1 MQGWRDLRPAHDRD
15 EIAQNDPRGFIGRD
29 EAMNRLLVSVSA
41 GALAALCSTTAMA
54 QQAPPDRAT
63 TIDEVIVTAQRR
75 EQAAQDVGI
84 ALSVLSGESLVQQGI
99 TSVNQLQNATPN
111 LEVEPAFGGGAAQ
124 FRLRGVGFQDYASN
138 NSPTVGVYV
147 NEVAYPVPVMTQ
159 GLIFDIDRVEVLRG
173 PQGTLYGRNTTGG
186 AISFVTKRPTEDLSA
201 GLMTEWGAH
210 NLFRAEGH
218 ISGPLAS
225 GLRGR
230 LAVSTEQGGAWQRN
244 RETGESLGDADRT
257 GARALLAWDPSET
270 LSFLLDVHGG
280 IDKSENQGLYLIS
293 DLNTGAIN
301 RPSYLIPADTDRSKT
316 GWGLSPRFAAEIGR
330 DINAK
335 PGRDNSSWG
344 TSLNANLMLKG
355 LNLNSISSFET
366 LKRSEYG
373 DWDSSASVEADTFFG
388 SDVDVISQELRLS
401 SDNDSPLTWVAG
413 FYYSKQDL
421 NERYSSDFIDIYGTY
436 AQVTYDQKVES
447 WSLFGQAEYAFTN
460 QLKAIFGLRY
470 EEETRKLEGFGSAF
484 GGATALPP
492 TSVDTR
498 MTPLTG
504 KAALEFKPA
513 DNLLIYGSVSRGA
526 KSGGF
531 TTYNTGDSSGI
542 EPFDPEILWAY
553 EVGFKADPSRAVQIN
568 GAAYYYDYNG
578 QQVLS
583 AICGAN
589 GPVGRFTNADSK
601 IYGAELEGVFR
612 PAAGLRI
619 SQNVSYKQGEY
630 TDFIDLDIPACQ
642 QTRTTVLIDK
652 SGDEIPFPALS
663 YGGSISY
670 DWTVSGFAVTAE
682 TNYSYRDEYP
692 SWLGAKYD
700 VEAYWLANA
709 SVTVGPEDANWSV
722 TFWARNLFD
731 QDYDLTRNF
740 FTSADIAQP
749 GRPRTIG
756 ARLSLQY

>member
-1 MQGWRDLRPAHDRD
+1 
-15 EIAQNDPRGFIGRD
+15 
-29 EAMNRLLVSVSA
+29 MNRLLVSVSV
-41 GALAALCSTTAMA
+41 GALAALCSTTATA
-54 QQAPPDRAT
+54 QQASPERAT
-63 TIDEVIVTAQRR
+63 MIDEVIVTAQRR

-84 ALSVLSGESLVQQGI
+84 ALSVLSGESLTQQGV
-99 TSVNQLQNATPN
+99 TNVNQLQNATPN

-186 AISFVTKRPTEDLSA
+186 AISLVTKRPTEDLSA
-201 GLMTEWGAH
+201 GLMTEWGSQDQ
-210 NLFRAEGH
+210 FRAEGH
-218 ISGPLAS
+218 VSGPLAATV
-225 GLRGR
+225 RGR
-230 LAVSTEQGGAWQRN
+230 LAVSTEQGGAWQRH
-244 RETGESLGDADRT
+244 RDTGETLGDADRS
-257 GARALLAWDPSET
+257 GARALIDWTPSDR

-293 DLNTGAIN
+293 DFLTRDGDGDGVSNGVV
-301 RPSYLIPADTDRSKT
+301 IPADKDRSKT
-316 GWGLSPRFAAEIGR
+316 GWGLSPRFAGEIGR
-330 DINAK
+330 DVNAK
-335 PGRDNSSWG
+335 PGRDNASWG
-344 TSLNANLMLKG
+344 TSLNANLALNG
-355 LNLNSISSFET
+355 LNLSSISSFET
-366 LKRSEYG
+366 LKRREYG
-373 DWDSSASVEADTFFG
+373 DWDASASVEADTFFG
-388 SDVDVISQELRLS
+388 SDVDVVSQELRLA
-401 SDNDSPLTWVAG
+401 SDNDSALTWVTG
-413 FYYSKQDL
+413 FYYSRQDL

-436 AQVTYDQKVES
+436 AQVAYDQKVES
-447 WSLFGQAEYAFTN
+447 WSLFGQAEYAFAERW
-460 QLKAIFGLRY
+460 KAILGLRY
-470 EEETRKLEGFGSAF
+470 EEETRELEGFNSAF

-504 KAALEFKPA
+504 KTALEFKPS

-531 TTYNTGDSSGI
+531 TTYNTGDRSGI

-553 EVGFKADPSRAVQIN
+553 EVGFKADPSRAVQVN

-583 AICGAN
+583 AVCGAN

-619 SQNVSYKQGEY
+619 SQNLSYKQGEY

-652 SGDEIPFPALS
+652 SGDKIPFPSLS

-682 TNYSYRDEYP
+682 TNYAYRDEYP
-692 SWLGAKYD
+692 SWLGARYD

-740 FTSADIAQP
+740 FTNASIAQP

>member
-1 MQGWRDLRPAHDRD
+1 
-15 EIAQNDPRGFIGRD
+15 
-29 EAMNRLLVSVSA
+29 MNRLLVSVSA
-41 GALAALCSTTAMA
+41 GALAALFATTAQA
-54 QQAPPDRAT
+54 QQGPPADQAT
-63 TIDEVIVTAQRR
+63 TVDEVIVTAQRR

-84 ALSVLSGESLVQQGI
+84 ALSVLSGESLTQQGI
-99 TSVNQLQNATPN
+99 TNVNQLQNATPN

-124 FRLRGVGFQDYASN
+124 FRMRGVGFQDYASN

-186 AISFVTKRPTEDLSA
+186 AISFVTKRPTEELSA
-201 GLMTEWGAH
+201 GLITEWGSQDQ
-210 NLFRAEGH
+210 FRAEGYV
-218 ISGPLAS
+218 SGPLAS
-225 GLRGR
+225 TVRGR
-230 LAVSTEQGGAWQRN
+230 LAISTEQGGAWQRN
-244 RETGESLGDADRT
+244 RVTGETLGDADRT

-280 IDKSENQGLYLIS
+280 IDKSENQGLYLLS
-293 DLNTGAIN
+293 DLRTRGGTG
-301 RPSYLIPADTDRSKT
+301 PTIPADKDRSKT

-330 DINAK
+330 DVNAK

-344 TSLNANLMLKG
+344 TSLNANLALKG
-355 LNLNSISSFET
+355 MNLNSISSFET
-366 LKRSEYG
+366 LKRDEYG

-388 SDVDVISQELRLS
+388 SDVDVMSQELRLS
-401 SDNDSPLTWVAG
+401 SDNDSALTWVAG
-413 FYYSKQDL
+413 FYYSKQEL

-447 WSLFGQAEYAFTN
+447 WSLFGQAEYAFTE

-470 EEETRKLEGFGSAF
+470 EEETRELAGFGSAF

-492 TSVDTR
+492 TSVDTK

-504 KAALEFKPA
+504 KAALEFKPS
-513 DNLLIYGSVSRGA
+513 DNVLIYGSVSRGA

-531 TTYNTGDSSGI
+531 TTYNTGDRSGI

-583 AICGAN
+583 AVCGAN

-612 PAAGLRI
+612 PTAGLRI
-619 SQNVSYKQGEY
+619 SQNISYKQGEY
-630 TDFIDLDIPACQ
+630 TDFVDLDIPKCQ
-642 QTRTTVLIDK
+642 QTPRVTAFIDK

-692 SWLGAKYD
+692 SWLGPKYD

>member
-1 MQGWRDLRPAHDRD
+1 
-15 EIAQNDPRGFIGRD
+15 
-29 EAMNRLLVSVSA
+29 MNRLLVSVSA
-41 GALAALCSTTAMA
+41 GALASLCSTTAMA
-54 QQAPPDRAT
+54 QQAPSGRAT
-63 TIDEVIVTAQRR
+63 TISEVIVTAQRR

-84 ALSVLSGESLVQQGI
+84 ALSVLSGESLMQQGI
-99 TSVNQLQNATPN
+99 TNINQLQNATPS

-124 FRLRGVGFQDYASN
+124 FRLRGVGFQDYATN
-138 NSPTVGVYV
+138 NAPTVGVYV

-186 AISFVTKRPTEDLSA
+186 AISFITKRPTDKPST
-201 GLMTEWGAH
+201 GLTAEWGDH
-210 NLFRAEGH
+210 DLFRAEGH
-218 ISGPLAS
+218 VSGPLATTV
-225 GLRGR
+225 RGR
-230 LAVSTEQGGAWQRN
+230 LAVSTEQGGAWQRH
-244 RETGESLGDADRT
+244 RDTGETLGDADRS
-257 GARALLAWDPSET
+257 GARALIDWAPSDS

-293 DLNTGAIN
+293 DFKTGAIRN
-301 RPSYLIPADTDRSKT
+301 PSYTIPADKDRSKT
-316 GWGLSPRFAAEIGR
+316 GWGISPRFAAEIGR
-330 DINAK
+330 DVNAK

-344 TSLNANLMLKG
+344 TSLTANLALKG
-355 LNLNSISSFET
+355 MTLTSISSFET

-373 DWDSSASVEADTFFG
+373 DWDASPSVEADTFFG
-388 SDVDVISQELRLS
+388 SDVDVMSQELRLA
-401 SDNDSPLTWVAG
+401 SDHDSALTWVAG

-421 NERYSSDFIDIYGTY
+421 NERYSSDFIDIYGAPGVGIY

-447 WSLFGQAEYAFTN
+447 WSMFGQAEYAFTN
-460 QLKAIFGLRY
+460 QLKAILGLRY
-470 EEETRKLEGFGSAF
+470 EEETRELQGFGSAF
-484 GGATALPP
+484 GGAVALPP
-492 TSVDTR
+492 TTVDTR

-504 KAALEFKPA
+504 KAALEFKPS
-513 DNLLIYGSVSRGA
+513 DNLLIYGSISRGA

-531 TTYNTGDSSGI
+531 TAYNTPDRSGI
-542 EPFDPEILWAY
+542 EPFEPEILWAY

-568 GAAYYYDYNG
+568 GAAYYYDYTD

-583 AICGAN
+583 AVCGAG
-589 GPVGRFTNADSK
+589 GPIGRFTNADSK
-601 IYGAELEGVFR
+601 IYGAELEGVLR
-612 PAAGLRI
+612 PSASLRI
-619 SQNVSYKQGEY
+619 SQSLSYKKGEY
-630 TDFIDLDIPACQ
+630 TDFIDLDIDKCPGA
-642 QTRTTVLIDK
+642 TVHIDK
-652 SGDEIPFPALS
+652 SGDDIPFPAWS

-670 DWTVSGFAVTAE
+670 DWNVNGFAVTAE
-682 TNYSYRDEYP
+682 TNYAYRDEYP

-709 SVTVGPEDANWSV
+709 SVTVGPDDANWSV

-740 FTSADIAQP
+740 FVPSASIAQP

>member
-1 MQGWRDLRPAHDRD
+1 M
-15 EIAQNDPRGFIGRD
+15 
-29 EAMNRLLVSVSA
+29 
-41 GALAALCSTTAMA
+41 
-54 QQAPPDRAT
+54 
-63 TIDEVIVTAQRR
+63 
-75 EQAAQDVGI
+75 
-84 ALSVLSGESLVQQGI
+84 
-99 TSVNQLQNATPN
+99 
-111 LEVEPAFGGGAAQ
+111 
-124 FRLRGVGFQDYASN
+124 
-138 NSPTVGVYV
+138 
-147 NEVAYPVPVMTQ
+147 
-159 GLIFDIDRVEVLRG
+159 
-173 PQGTLYGRNTTGG
+173 
-186 AISFVTKRPTEDLSA
+186 
-201 GLMTEWGAH
+201 
-210 NLFRAEGH
+210 
-218 ISGPLAS
+218 
-225 GLRGR
+225 
-230 LAVSTEQGGAWQRN
+230 
-244 RETGESLGDADRT
+244 
-257 GARALLAWDPSET
+257 LAWDPSET

-280 IDKSENQGLYLIS
+280 IDKSENQGLYLLS
-293 DLNTGAIN
+293 DLRTGAIN
-301 RPSYLIPADTDRSKT
+301 RPSYLIPADKDRSKT

-330 DINAK
+330 DVNAK

-344 TSLNANLMLKG
+344 TSLNANLALKG
-355 LNLNSISSFET
+355 MNLNSISSFET
-366 LKRSEYG
+366 LKRDEYG

-388 SDVDVISQELRLS
+388 SDVDVMSQELRLS
-401 SDNDSPLTWVAG
+401 SDNDSALTWVAG
-413 FYYSKQDL
+413 FYYSKQEL

-447 WSLFGQAEYAFTN
+447 WSLFGQAEYAFTD
-460 QLKAIFGLRY
+460 QLKAILGLRY
-470 EEETRKLEGFGSAF
+470 EEETRELEGFGSAF

-492 TSVDTR
+492 TTVDTK

-513 DNLLIYGSVSRGA
+513 DNLLLYGSISRGA

-531 TTYNTGDSSGI
+531 TTYNTGNRSGI

-553 EVGFKADPSRAVQIN
+553 EVGFKADPSRAVQVN

-583 AICGAN
+583 AVCGAN

-619 SQNVSYKQGEY
+619 SQSVSYKKGEY
-630 TDFIDLDIPACQ
+630 TDFLDLDIGKCQ
-642 QTRTTVLIDK
+642 QTPRVTAYIDK

-663 YGGSISY
+663 YAGSISY

-692 SWLGAKYD
+692 SWLGPKYD

-709 SVTVGPEDANWSV
+709 SVTVGPEAANWSV

>member
-1 MQGWRDLRPAHDRD
+1 
-15 EIAQNDPRGFIGRD
+15 
-29 EAMNRLLVSVSA
+29 MNRLLVSVSV
-41 GALAALCSTTAMA
+41 GALAALCSTIATA
-54 QQAPPDRAT
+54 QQASPERAT

-84 ALSVLSGESLVQQGI
+84 ALSVLSGESLTQQGV
-99 TSVNQLQNATPN
+99 TNVNQLQNATPN

-186 AISFVTKRPTEDLSA
+186 AISLVTKRPTEDLSA
-201 GLMTEWGAH
+201 GLMTEWGSQDQ
-210 NLFRAEGH
+210 FRAEGH
-218 ISGPLAS
+218 LSGPLAS
-225 GLRGR
+225 TVRGR
-230 LAVSTEQGGAWQRN
+230 LAVSTEQGGAWQRH
-244 RETGESLGDADRT
+244 RDTGETLGDADRS
-257 GARALLAWDPSET
+257 GARALIDWTPSDS

-293 DLNTGAIN
+293 DFLTRDGDGDGVSNGVSN
-301 RPSYLIPADTDRSKT
+301 GVVIPADKDRSKT

-330 DINAK
+330 DVNAK
-335 PGRDNSSWG
+335 PGRDNASWG
-344 TSLNANLMLKG
+344 TSLNANLALNG
-355 LNLNSISSFET
+355 LNLSSISSFET
-366 LKRSEYG
+366 LKRREYG
-373 DWDSSASVEADTFFG
+373 DWDASASVEADTFFG
-388 SDVDVISQELRLS
+388 SDVDVISQELRLA
-401 SDNDSPLTWVAG
+401 SDNDSALTWVAG
-413 FYYSKQDL
+413 FYFSRQDL

-436 AQVTYDQKVES
+436 AQVAYDQKVES
-447 WSLFGQAEYAFTN
+447 WSLFGQAEYAFAERW
-460 QLKAIFGLRY
+460 KAILGLRY
-470 EEETRKLEGFGSAF
+470 EEETRELEGFGSAF

-504 KAALEFKPA
+504 KAALEFKPS
-513 DNLLIYGSVSRGA
+513 DNLLIYSSVSRGA

-531 TTYNTGDSSGI
+531 TTYNTGDRSGI

-553 EVGFKADPSRAVQIN
+553 EVGFKADPSRAVQVN

-583 AICGAN
+583 AVCGAN

-612 PAAGLRI
+612 PTAGLRI
-619 SQNVSYKQGEY
+619 SQSVSYKQGEY
-630 TDFIDLDIPACQ
+630 TDFIDLDIPACR

-652 SGDEIPFPALS
+652 SGDEIPFPSLS
-663 YGGSISY
+663 YGGSLSY

-682 TNYSYRDEYP
+682 TNYAYRDKYP
-692 SWLGAKYD
+692 SWLGARYD

-740 FTSADIAQP
+740 FTNASIAQP

>member
-1 MQGWRDLRPAHDRD
+1 
-15 EIAQNDPRGFIGRD
+15 
-29 EAMNRLLVSVSA
+29 MNRLLVSVSV

-186 AISFVTKRPTEDLSA
+186 AISFVTKRPTEELSA
-201 GLMTEWGAH
+201 GLITEWGSQDQ
-210 NLFRAEGH
+210 FRAEGH
-218 ISGPLAS
+218 VSGPLAS
-225 GLRGR
+225 TVRGR
-230 LAVSTEQGGAWQRN
+230 LAISTEQGGAWQRN
-244 RETGESLGDADRT
+244 RVTGETLGDADRT
-257 GARALLAWDPSET
+257 GARALLAWDPSES
-270 LSFLLDVHGG
+270 LSLLLDVHGG

-293 DLNTGAIN
+293 DLHTGAIN
-301 RPSYLIPADTDRSKT
+301 RPSYTIPADKDRSKT
-316 GWGLSPRFAAEIGR
+316 GWGLSPRFAAAIGR
-330 DINAK
+330 DVDAK

-344 TSLNANLMLKG
+344 ASLNANLALKG
-355 LNLNSISSFET
+355 MNLNSISSFET

-388 SDVDVISQELRLS
+388 SDVDVMSQELRLS
-401 SDNDSPLTWVAG
+401 SDNDSALTWVAG

-421 NERYSSDFIDIYGTY
+421 NERYFSDFIDIYNTY

-470 EEETRKLEGFGSAF
+470 EEETRELEGFGSAF

-492 TSVDTR
+492 TSVDTK

-504 KAALEFKPA
+504 KAALEFKPS
-513 DNLLIYGSVSRGA
+513 DNLLLYGSVSRGA

-531 TTYNTGDSSGI
+531 TTYNTGDRSGI

-612 PAAGLRI
+612 PTAGLRI
-619 SQNVSYKQGEY
+619 SQNVSYKKGEY

-652 SGDEIPFPALS
+652 SGDEIPFPSLS

-731 QDYDLTRNF
+731 QEYDLTRNF

>member
-1 MQGWRDLRPAHDRD
+1 
-15 EIAQNDPRGFIGRD
+15 
-29 EAMNRLLVSVSA
+29 MNRLLVSVSV

-54 QQAPPDRAT
+54 QQGPPDPAT

-99 TSVNQLQNATPN
+99 TNVNQLQNATPN

-201 GLMTEWGAH
+201 GLITEWGSQDQ
-210 NLFRAEGH
+210 FRAEGH
-218 ISGPLAS
+218 VSGPLAS
-225 GLRGR
+225 TVRGR
-230 LAVSTEQGGAWQRN
+230 LAISTEQGGAWQRN
-244 RETGESLGDADRT
+244 RVTGETLGDADRT
-257 GARALLAWDPSET
+257 GARALLAWDPSAN
-270 LSFLLDVHGG
+270 LSLLLDVHGG
-280 IDKSENQGLYLIS
+280 IDKSENQGLYLLS
-293 DLNTGAIN
+293 DLRTRGGTG
-301 RPSYLIPADTDRSKT
+301 PTIPADRDRSKT

-330 DINAK
+330 DVNAK

-344 TSLNANLMLKG
+344 TSLNANLALKG
-355 LNLNSISSFET
+355 MNLNSISSFET
-366 LKRSEYG
+366 LKRDEYG

-388 SDVDVISQELRLS
+388 SDVDVMSQELRLS
-401 SDNDSPLTWVAG
+401 SDNDSALTWVAG
-413 FYYSKQDL
+413 FYYSKQEL

-447 WSLFGQAEYAFTN
+447 WSVFGQAEYAFTD

-470 EEETRKLEGFGSAF
+470 EEETRELEGFGSAF

-492 TSVDTR
+492 TSVDTK

-504 KAALEFKPA
+504 KAALEFKPS
-513 DNLLIYGSVSRGA
+513 DNMLIYGSVSRGA

-531 TTYNTGDSSGI
+531 TTYNTGDRSGI

-583 AICGAN
+583 AVCGAN

-612 PAAGLRI
+612 PTAGLRI
-619 SQNVSYKQGEY
+619 SQNISYKQGEY
-630 TDFIDLDIPACQ
+630 TDFVDLDIPKCQ
-642 QTRTTVLIDK
+642 QTPRVTAFIDK

-692 SWLGAKYD
+692 SWLGPKYD

>member
-1 MQGWRDLRPAHDRD
+1 
-15 EIAQNDPRGFIGRD
+15 
-29 EAMNRLLVSVSA
+29 MNRLLVSVSA
-41 GALAALCSTTAMA
+41 GALATLFSTMAVAPATA
-54 QQAPPDRAT
+54 QQAQPDRAT
-63 TIDEVIVTAQRR
+63 TVDDVIVTAQRR

-84 ALSVLSGESLVQQGI
+84 ALSVLSGESLTQQGV
-99 TSVNQLQNATPN
+99 TNVNQLQNATPN

-124 FRLRGVGFQDYASN
+124 FRMRGVGFQDYASN

-186 AISFVTKRPTEDLSA
+186 AISFVTKRPTEELSA
-201 GLMTEWGAH
+201 GLMTEWGSH
-210 NLFRAEGH
+210 DLFRGEGYV
-218 ISGPLAS
+218 SGPLAS

-244 RETGESLGDADRT
+244 RTTGETLGDADRT

-280 IDKSENQGLYLIS
+280 IDKSENQGLYLLS
-293 DLNTGAIN
+293 DLRTRGGTG
-301 RPSYLIPADTDRSKT
+301 PLIRADKDHSKT
-316 GWGLSPRFAAEIGR
+316 GWGISPRFAASIGR
-330 DINAK
+330 APNAK

-344 TSLNANLMLKG
+344 TSLNANLALKG
-355 LNLNSISSFET
+355 MNLTSITSYET
-366 LKRSEYG
+366 LERSEYG

-388 SDVDVISQELRLS
+388 SDVDVISQELRLA

-421 NERYSSDFIDIYGTY
+421 NERYFSDFIDIYGTY
-436 AQVTYDQKVES
+436 AQVTYDQTVES
-447 WSLFGQAEYAFTN
+447 WSLFGQAEYAFTDK
-460 QLKAIFGLRY
+460 LKAILGLRY
-470 EEETRKLEGFGSAF
+470 EEETRELQGFGSAF

-492 TSVDTR
+492 TSVETK

-504 KAALEFKPA
+504 KAALEFKPT
-513 DNLLIYGSVSRGA
+513 DNLLIYGSASRGA

-531 TTYNTGDSSGI
+531 TTYNTGDRSGI
-542 EPFDPEILWAY
+542 QPFNPEILWAY
-553 EVGFKADPSRAVQIN
+553 EVGFKADPSRAFQLN
-568 GAAYYYDYNG
+568 GAAYYYDYSD

-583 AICGAN
+583 AVWGQN
-589 GPVGRFTNADSK
+589 GPVGRFANVPSSH
-601 IYGAELEGVFR
+601 IWGAELEAVLK
-612 PAAGLRI
+612 PVQGLRI
-619 SQNVSYKQGEY
+619 SQSLSYKKGEY
-630 TDFIDLDIPACQ
+630 DEYEAMDVPAS
-642 QTRTTVLIDK
+642 RLAGKAVYVDK
-652 SGDEIPFPALS
+652 AGDPILFPAWS
-663 YGGSISY
+663 YSGSISY

-692 SWLGAKYD
+692 SWLGVKYD
-700 VEAYWLANA
+700 VPDYWLANA
-709 SVTVGPEDANWSV
+709 SVTVGPENANWSV

-731 QDYDLTRNF
+731 QEYDLTRNF

>member
-1 MQGWRDLRPAHDRD
+1 
-15 EIAQNDPRGFIGRD
+15 
-29 EAMNRLLVSVSA
+29 MNRLLVSVSA

-54 QQAPPDRAT
+54 QQAPPERAPERAT
-63 TIDEVIVTAQRR
+63 VVDEVIVTAQRR

-84 ALSVLSGESLVQQGI
+84 ALSVLSGESLIQQGV
-99 TSVNQLQNATPN
+99 TNVNQLQNATPN

-186 AISFVTKRPTEDLSA
+186 AISFVTKRPTEELSA
-201 GLMTEWGAH
+201 GLMTEWGSQDQ
-210 NLFRAEGH
+210 FRAESYV
-218 ISGPLAS
+218 SGPLAS
-225 GLRGR
+225 TVRGR
-230 LAVSTEQGGAWQRN
+230 LAISTEQGGAWQRN
-244 RETGESLGDADRT
+244 RVTGETLGDADRT

-280 IDKSENQGLYLIS
+280 IDKSENQGLYLLS
-293 DLNTGAIN
+293 DLRTGAIN
-301 RPSYLIPADTDRSKT
+301 RPSYLIPADKDRSKT

-330 DINAK
+330 DVNAK

-344 TSLNANLMLKG
+344 TSLNANLALKG
-355 LNLNSISSFET
+355 MNLNSISSFET
-366 LKRSEYG
+366 LKRDEYG

-388 SDVDVISQELRLS
+388 SDVDVMSQELRLS
-401 SDNDSPLTWVAG
+401 SDNDSALTWVAG
-413 FYYSKQDL
+413 FYYSKQEL

-447 WSLFGQAEYAFTN
+447 WSLFGQAEYAFTD
-460 QLKAIFGLRY
+460 QLKAILGLRY
-470 EEETRKLEGFGSAF
+470 EEETRELEGFGSAF

-492 TSVDTR
+492 TTVDTK

-513 DNLLIYGSVSRGA
+513 DNLLLYGSISRGA

-531 TTYNTGDSSGI
+531 TTYNTGNRSGI

-553 EVGFKADPSRAVQIN
+553 EVGFKADPSRAVQVN

-583 AICGAN
+583 AVCGAN

-601 IYGAELEGVFR
+601 IYGAELEGVLR

-619 SQNVSYKQGEY
+619 SQSVSYKKGEY
-630 TDFIDLDIPACQ
+630 TDFLDLDIGKCQ
-642 QTRTTVLIDK
+642 QTPRVTAYIDK
-652 SGDEIPFPALS
+652 SGDEIPFPTIS
-663 YGGSISY
+663 YAGSISY

-692 SWLGAKYD
+692 SWLGPKYD

-709 SVTVGPEDANWSV
+709 SVTVGPEAANWSV

>member
-1 MQGWRDLRPAHDRD
+1 
-15 EIAQNDPRGFIGRD
+15 
-29 EAMNRLLVSVSA
+29 MNRLLVSVSV
-41 GALAALCSTTAMA
+41 GALAALCSTTATA
-54 QQAPPDRAT
+54 QQASPERAT

-84 ALSVLSGESLVQQGI
+84 ALSVLSGESLIQQGV
-99 TSVNQLQNATPN
+99 TNVNQLQNATPN

-186 AISFVTKRPTEDLSA
+186 AISLVTKRPTEDLSA
-201 GLMTEWGAH
+201 GLMTEWGSQDQV
-210 NLFRAEGH
+210 RAEGH
-218 ISGPLAS
+218 VSGPLAATV
-225 GLRGR
+225 RGR
-230 LAVSTEQGGAWQRN
+230 LAVSTEQGGAWQRH
-244 RETGESLGDADRT
+244 RDTGESLGDADRS
-257 GARALLAWDPSET
+257 GARALIDWTPTES

-293 DLNTGAIN
+293 DFLTRDGDGDGVSNGIV
-301 RPSYLIPADTDRSKT
+301 IPADKDRSKT

-330 DINAK
+330 DVNAK
-335 PGRDNSSWG
+335 PGRDNASWG
-344 TSLNANLMLKG
+344 TSLNANLALNG
-355 LNLNSISSFET
+355 LNLSSISSFET
-366 LKRSEYG
+366 LKRREYG
-373 DWDSSASVEADTFFG
+373 DWDASASVEADTFFG
-388 SDVDVISQELRLS
+388 SDVDVISQELRLA
-401 SDNDSPLTWVAG
+401 SDNDSALTWVAG
-413 FYYSKQDL
+413 FYYSRQDL

-436 AQVTYDQKVES
+436 AQVAYDQKVES
-447 WSLFGQAEYAFTN
+447 WSLFGQAEYAFAERW
-460 QLKAIFGLRY
+460 KAILGLRY
-470 EEETRKLEGFGSAF
+470 EEETRELEGFGSAF

-504 KAALEFKPA
+504 KAALEFKPS
-513 DNLLIYGSVSRGA
+513 DNLLIYSSVSRGA

-531 TTYNTGDSSGI
+531 TTYNTGDRSGI

-553 EVGFKADPSRAVQIN
+553 EVGFKADPSRAVQVN
-568 GAAYYYDYNG
+568 GAAYYSDYNG

-583 AICGAN
+583 AVCGAN

-612 PAAGLRI
+612 PTAGLRI

-652 SGDEIPFPALS
+652 SGDEIPFPSLS

-670 DWTVSGFAVTAE
+670 DWAVSGFAVTAE

-692 SWLGAKYD
+692 SWLGARYD

-740 FTSADIAQP
+740 FTNASIAQP

>member
-1 MQGWRDLRPAHDRD
+1 
-15 EIAQNDPRGFIGRD
+15 
-29 EAMNRLLVSVSA
+29 MNRLLVSVSV

-54 QQAPPDRAT
+54 QQASPERAT

-84 ALSVLSGESLVQQGI
+84 ALSVLSGESLTQQGV
-99 TSVNQLQNATPN
+99 TNVNQLQNATPN

-186 AISFVTKRPTEDLSA
+186 AISLVTKRPTEDLSA
-201 GLMTEWGAH
+201 GLMTEWGSQDQ
-210 NLFRAEGH
+210 FRAEGH
-218 ISGPLAS
+218 LSGPLAS
-225 GLRGR
+225 TVRGR
-230 LAVSTEQGGAWQRN
+230 LAVSTEQGGAWQRH
-244 RETGESLGDADRT
+244 RDTGETLGDADRS
-257 GARALLAWDPSET
+257 GARALIDWTPSDS

-293 DLNTGAIN
+293 DFLTRDGDGDGVSNGVV
-301 RPSYLIPADTDRSKT
+301 IPADKDRSKT

-330 DINAK
+330 DVNAK
-335 PGRDNSSWG
+335 PGRDNASWG
-344 TSLNANLMLKG
+344 TSLNANLALNG
-355 LNLNSISSFET
+355 LNLSSISSFET
-366 LKRSEYG
+366 LKRREYG
-373 DWDSSASVEADTFFG
+373 DWDASASVEADTFFG
-388 SDVDVISQELRLS
+388 SDVDVISQELRLA
-401 SDNDSPLTWVAG
+401 SDNDSALTWVAG
-413 FYYSKQDL
+413 FYYSRQDL
-421 NERYSSDFIDIYGTY
+421 NERYSSDFVDIYGTY
-436 AQVTYDQKVES
+436 AQVAYDQKVES
-447 WSLFGQAEYAFTN
+447 WSLFGQAEYAFAERW
-460 QLKAIFGLRY
+460 KAILGLRY
-470 EEETRKLEGFGSAF
+470 EEETRELEGFGSAF

-504 KAALEFKPA
+504 KAALEFKPS

-531 TTYNTGDSSGI
+531 TTYNTGDRSGI

-553 EVGFKADPSRAVQIN
+553 EVGFKTDPSRAVQIN

-583 AICGAN
+583 AVCGAN

-612 PAAGLRI
+612 PTAGLRI

-682 TNYSYRDEYP
+682 TNYAYRDEYP

-740 FTSADIAQP
+740 FTNASIAQP

>member
-1 MQGWRDLRPAHDRD
+1 
-15 EIAQNDPRGFIGRD
+15 
-29 EAMNRLLVSVSA
+29 MNRLLVSVSV
-41 GALAALCSTTAMA
+41 GALAALCSTMATA
-54 QQAPPDRAT
+54 QQASPERAT

-84 ALSVLSGESLVQQGI
+84 ALSVLSGESLTQQGV
-99 TSVNQLQNATPN
+99 TNVNQLQNATPN

-186 AISFVTKRPTEDLSA
+186 AISLVTKRPTEDLSA
-201 GLMTEWGAH
+201 GLMTEWGSQDQ
-210 NLFRAEGH
+210 FRAEGH
-218 ISGPLAS
+218 VSGPIAATV
-225 GLRGR
+225 RGR
-230 LAVSTEQGGAWQRN
+230 LAVSTEQGGAWQRH
-244 RETGESLGDADRT
+244 RDTGETLGDADRS
-257 GARALLAWDPSET
+257 GARALIDWTPSDS

-293 DLNTGAIN
+293 DFLTRDGDGDGVSNGVV
-301 RPSYLIPADTDRSKT
+301 IPADKDRSKT

-330 DINAK
+330 DVNAK
-335 PGRDNSSWG
+335 PGRDNASWG
-344 TSLNANLMLKG
+344 TSLNANLALNG
-355 LNLNSISSFET
+355 LNLSSISSFET

-373 DWDSSASVEADTFFG
+373 DWDASASVEADTFFG
-388 SDVDVISQELRLS
+388 SDVDVVSQELRLV
-401 SDNDSPLTWVAG
+401 SDNDSALTWVAG
-413 FYYSKQDL
+413 FYYSRQDL
-421 NERYSSDFIDIYGTY
+421 HERYSSDFIDLLGTY
-436 AQVTYDQKVES
+436 AQVAYDQKVES
-447 WSLFGQAEYAFTN
+447 WSLFGQAEYAFAN

-470 EEETRKLEGFGSAF
+470 EEETRELEGFGSAF

-504 KAALEFKPA
+504 KTALEFKPS

-531 TTYNTGDSSGI
+531 TTYNTGDRSGI

-553 EVGFKADPSRAVQIN
+553 EVGFKADPSRAVQVN

-583 AICGAN
+583 AVCGAN

-612 PAAGLRI
+612 PTAGLRI

-652 SGDEIPFPALS
+652 SGDEIPFPSLS

-682 TNYSYRDEYP
+682 TNYAYRDEYP
-692 SWLGAKYD
+692 SWLGARYD

-740 FTSADIAQP
+740 FTNASIAQP